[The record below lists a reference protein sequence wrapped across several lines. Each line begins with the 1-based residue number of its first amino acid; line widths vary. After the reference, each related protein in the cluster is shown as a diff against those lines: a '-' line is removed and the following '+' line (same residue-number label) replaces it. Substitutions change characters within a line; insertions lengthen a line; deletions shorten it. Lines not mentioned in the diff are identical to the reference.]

1 MVKNRKILFF
11 ILLLPVL
18 ILLSHDIIPHHH
30 SNHHHNMAENDI
42 HSEVGETH
50 NHETHNHETH
60 NHEIHH
66 GSCNAQSHEQF
77 GYEDQKHID
86 FCHFHVDD
94 FTKNVSFEICVMV
107 SEIQIP
113 SPVCYTPYQSI
124 PRYVQDI
131 IITFRRYNSLR
142 APPAASC

>member
-1 MVKNRKILFF
+1 MVKNSKILFMV
-11 ILLLPVL
+11 LLLPVL

-30 SNHHHNMAENDI
+30 ANHHHNLADNDT
-42 HSEVGETH
+42 HSEVG
-50 NHETHNHETH
+50 ETH

-66 GSCNAQSHEQF
+66 GSCNAQSHEPF

-94 FTKNVSFEICVMV
+94 FTKNVSFEICVIV
-107 SEIQIP
+107 SETVLE

-124 PRYVQDI
+124 PRYVIDI
-131 IITFRRYNSLR
+131 IRTFRRYNSLR
-142 APPAASC
+142 APPATSC